1 MKKENNSL
9 QNDMRKTRDIIS
21 ILTKKYENVILQ
33 AININK
39 TNEQNE
45 EYKNFE
51 RIKYFNKIMLK
62 LLFLMNLL
70 TNKQNLVKN

>member
-1 MKKENNSL
+1 
-9 QNDMRKTRDIIS
+9 MRKTRDIIS

-62 LLFLMNLL
+62 
-70 TNKQNLVKN
+70 

>member
-62 LLFLMNLL
+62 
-70 TNKQNLVKN
+70 